1 MIQSGTKTWFTAAE
15 LADLALPGLPRIKR
29 KVNERAAD
37 ENWALAVDSRGAPL
51 ARPRAGRGGGLE
63 YSIRVLPAIA
73 RAELVRRGISIDG
86 QVHSSPDDAAGI
98 AVSQLWSWYEAQNA
112 KTRAEAERRLD
123 AVQRIERYEA
133 AGLTRSM
140 AVSALAQEGVA
151 GQSTLWAWLKLVE
164 GIAAHDR
171 LPCLAPRRRGGGCA
185 APIDAAIWQY
195 FKSDFLR
202 PEEPTLSSC
211 YARAKEIADA
221 QALSIPCEKTFA
233 RRLEREVDP
242 RVIIARRKGAEALR
256 RSMPAQKRSVAGLHA
271 MEIVNIDG
279 HKFDVFARLD
289 DGRIIRPIMVAIQDV
304 YSRKILAWR
313 IGETESAV
321 QTRLAFADLFRDFGI
336 PKHCLLDNGRAFASK
351 WITGGAVT
359 RFRFKI
365 KEDEPTGLLTSLG
378 IQIHWATPYRGQ
390 SKPIERGFR
399 DLCDSVAKHP
409 AFAGAYTGNK
419 PDAKPEN
426 YASKAVPFAEFV
438 AIATR
443 GIAMHNAKTG
453 RRTETANG
461 QSFDQVFAASY
472 AQAPIGKAT
481 PEVMRLAL
489 LAAEQINVDRKTGE
503 LRFMGNRYWS
513 PAMSNLHG
521 RKVTVRF
528 DPDDLHQALHVYDTA
543 GAYLTSAELLED
555 AGFLDVASAK
565 KRARQESDW
574 RKAVRT
580 AAEMEDLLTAEQ
592 MAAMIP
598 AYEDELELP
607 EPQVIRAVH
616 HRGTAAALKPARR
629 AAPETDFMDRFAAGV
644 TRLRVVD

>member
-15 LADLALPGLPRIKR
+15 LAELALPGLPRIKR

-37 ENWALAVDSRGAPL
+37 ERWALAVDSRGAPL

-63 YSIRVLPAIA
+63 YSIRILPAIA

-86 QVHSSPDDAAGI
+86 QVHASPDDASGI
-98 AVSQLWSWYEAQNA
+98 AASQLWSWYEAQNA

-140 AVSALAQEGVA
+140 AVSAVAQEGVA

-185 APIDAAIWQY
+185 APIDPAIWQY

-202 PEEPTLSSC
+202 PEQPTLASC
-211 YARAKEIADA
+211 YARAKDIADA
-221 QALSIPCEKTFA
+221 QGLTIPCEKTFA
-233 RRLEREVDP
+233 RRLEREIDP
-242 RVIIARRKGAEALR
+242 RVIIARREGAEALR

-279 HKFDVFARLD
+279 HKFDVFVRLD
-289 DGRIIRPIMVAIQDV
+289 DGRVIRPIMVAIQDV

-321 QTRLAFADLFRDFGI
+321 QTRLAFADLFREFGI

-399 DLCDSVAKHP
+399 DLCDSIAKHP

-426 YASKAVPFAEFV
+426 YGDKAVPFAEFV

-472 AQAPIGKAT
+472 AAAPIGKAT
-481 PEVMRLAL
+481 PEVMRMAL

-503 LRFMGNRYWS
+503 LRFMGNRYGNRRIYMMH
-513 PAMSNLHG
+513 AMIA
-521 RKVTVRF
+521 
-528 DPDDLHQALHVYDTA
+528 ALA
-543 GAYLTSAELLED
+543 GIEEGIVDRMD
-555 AGFLDVASAK
+555 A
-565 KRARQESDW
+565 
-574 RKAVRT
+574 
-580 AAEMEDLLTAEQ
+580 EDLMVL
-592 MAAMIP
+592 
-598 AYEDELELP
+598 YDKVGDFLP
-607 EPQVIRAVH
+607 DTQST
-616 HRGTAAALKPARR
+616 G
-629 AAPETDFMDRFAAGV
+629 ETG
-644 TRLRVVD
+644 

>member
-15 LADLALPGLPRIKR
+15 LAELALPGLPRIKR

-37 ENWALAVDSRGAPL
+37 ERWALAVDSRGAPL

-63 YSIRVLPAIA
+63 YSIRILPAIA

-86 QVHSSPDDAAGI
+86 QVHASPDDASGI
-98 AVSQLWSWYEAQNA
+98 AASQLWSWYEAQNA
-112 KTRAEAERRLD
+112 KTKAEAERRLD

-140 AVSALAQEGVA
+140 AVSAVAQEGVA

-185 APIDAAIWQY
+185 APIDPAIWQFY
-195 FKSDFLR
+195 KSFYLR
-202 PEEPTLSSC
+202 DSKVTLAES
-211 YARAKEIADA
+211 YRQTKAFAKKAGLPLPHEK
-221 QALSIPCEKTFA
+221 ALS
-233 RRLEREVDP
+233 RRLEREIDP
-242 RVIIARRKGAEALR
+242 RVIIARRQGAEALR

-279 HKFDVFARLD
+279 HKFDVFVRLD
-289 DGRIIRPIMVAIQDV
+289 DGRVIRPIMVAIQDV
-304 YSRKILAWR
+304 YSRKILSWR

-321 QTRLAFADLFRDFGI
+321 QTRLAFADLFREFGI

-399 DLCDSVAKHP
+399 DLCDSIAKHP
-409 AFAGAYTGNK
+409 AFDGAYTGNK
-419 PDAKPEN
+419 PDAKPES
-426 YASKAVPFAEFV
+426 YGSRAVPFADFV
-438 AIATR
+438 RIASR
-443 GIAMHNAKTG
+443 GIAMHNAREG
-453 RRTETANG
+453 RRTETARG
-461 QSFDQVFAASY
+461 RSFDEAFAESY
-472 AQAPIGKAT
+472 AAAPIGKAT
-481 PEVMRLAL
+481 PEVMRMAL

-513 PAMSNLHG
+513 PSMSGLHG

-528 DPDDLHQALHVYDTA
+528 DPDNLHQACHVYDLA

-565 KRARQESDW
+565 KRAKQESDW
-574 RKAVRT
+574 RKAVR
-580 AAEMEDLLTAEQ
+580 AATEMEDLLTAEQ
-592 MAAMIP
+592 LAAMIP
-598 AYEDELELP
+598 DYEDELELP
-607 EPQVIRAVH
+607 EPKVIRAVN
-616 HRGTAAALKPARR
+616 HRGTAAAVKTARR
-629 AAPETDFMDRFAAGV
+629 AAPEPDFMDRFAAGV
-644 TRLRVVD
+644 SRLRVVE